1 MKMKKLIYGLMA
13 FIFVGLFSCEKDKA
27 DYVQK
32 VVGEYDVTITPNLN
46 VSYGSSSVSMSAEVV
61 ETTLSVTKKD
71 DDGNVVVKV
80 EGVNGM
86 INDLVFDAYCDGLG
100 MKMEN
105 NSYDGVLSTKQ
116 YGMVDCDMNLKNPTV
131 SIYNSGILSWESTAS
146 GTCDINISGLDNEIC
161 NVSGK
166 IRFEATKK

>member
-1 MKMKKLIYGLMA
+1 MKKVIYCLMA
-13 FIFVGLFSCEKDKA
+13 LLLVVSSSCEKEKT

-32 VVGEYDVTITPNLN
+32 VVGNYDVKITPNLN
-46 VSYGSSSVSMSAEVV
+46 VNYGSSSVSMSAEVV

-80 EGVNGM
+80 EGINGM

-105 NSYDGVLSTKQ
+105 NSYDGVLSTTQ
-116 YGMVDCDMNLKNPTV
+116 YGIVDCDFNLKNPTV
-131 SIYNSGILSWESTAS
+131 SIYNSGVLSWESTVS
-146 GTCDINISGLDNEIC
+146 GTCDINISGLDSEIC